1 MMAQPAALSSQKKQ
15 RLEASE
21 TTAATS
27 SPSQKGL
34 DLEMTMKQYLNSFSP
49 QNEAIE
55 IDRLEMVSCTESR
68 TPLALMLVQNQTDT
82 QVTTLSESTDFQNQV
97 IMYENFSDHSLFS
110 DQELLGNVQ
119 VHLPSLASGG

>member
-1 MMAQPAALSSQKKQ
+1 
-15 RLEASE
+15 
-21 TTAATS
+21 
-27 SPSQKGL
+27 
-34 DLEMTMKQYLNSFSP
+34 MTMKQYLNSFSP

>member
-1 MMAQPAALSSQKKQ
+1 M
-15 RLEASE
+15 ETSE

-34 DLEMTMKQYLNSFSP
+34 DSDMAIQSLDSFSQ

-55 IDRLEMVSCTESR
+55 VGRPATVSCTESS
-68 TPLALMLVQNQTDT
+68 TALALMLVQNQADT
-82 QVTTLSESTDFQNQV
+82 QVTALSESIVFQNKV
-97 IMYENFSDHSLFS
+97 AVYENFSDHSFFN

-119 VHLPSLASGG
+119 GNLPSLASGGQFVLPLPLNP